1 MERLTLWQRLKPKHK
16 TEIAFEYKG
25 RSFAH
30 DRIKIELQSE
40 YFFTEVKYGIA
51 FDMLCACNMKFLGDM
66 FNDKI
71 FKNENNG

>member
-30 DRIKIELQSE
+30 DRIISE
-40 YFFTEVKYGIA
+40 
-51 FDMLCACNMKFLGDM
+51 DQFLEM
-66 FNDKI
+66 I
-71 FKNENNG
+71 